1 MSVTITRQYTV
12 EWTKSTSVS
21 QETTSHRVM
30 GDTEQDKVLLS
41 VYRNQSC
48 FVIQDN

>member
-1 MSVTITRQYTV
+1 
-12 EWTKSTSVS
+12 
-21 QETTSHRVM
+21 M